1 MLPFTR
7 EQFLAVF
14 VGYNEAV
21 WPVELLTAAL
31 GVATVVAVLRPFP
44 SSNRLV
50 WAVTALMW
58 LWTGIAYHV
67 VFFAP
72 INKAAY
78 GFGALFV
85 IQALSV
91 FYHGVW
97 RDSMNLAFT
106 LMPVKIVGAAYL
118 AYALLVYPLVGLF
131 LGQAAVELPIFGV
144 TPCPVT
150 IFTLGLFLL
159 ADRLPKSLLPIP
171 VLWSL
176 IGGSAAFLLDVR
188 QDWPLLVSGVV
199 AAALRLI
206 DDRTVGHEAPVV
218 TQQRLVALPNAKRA
232 VAFATPVFRTYPK
245 LVRDMT
251 SERLRRRSCEGDI
264 AAFGEPRRRVRERWA
279 DRAPGTTAGQTGGAP
294 RPRVAWTNPR
304 GSRHRGWFRV

>member
-7 EQFLAVF
+7 EQFLAFF

-21 WPVELLTAAL
+21 WSVELLAAVL
-31 GVATVVAVLRPFP
+31 GVATVVAILRPFP

-50 WAVTALMW
+50 SAATALMW
-58 LWTGIAYHV
+58 LWTGIAYHL

-78 GFGALFV
+78 GFALFV
-85 IQALSV
+85 IQAFLV

-97 RDSMNLAFT
+97 RDSTKLAFT
-106 LMPVKIVGAAYL
+106 PSPIKIVGAVYL
-118 AYALLVYPLVGLF
+118 AYAIIVYPLIGLSM
-131 LGQAAVELPIFGV
+131 GHAAVELPIFGV

-159 ADRLPKSLLPIP
+159 ADRVPKSLLIIP

-188 QDWPLLVSGVV
+188 QDWPLLS
-199 AAALRLI
+199 AASS
-206 DDRTVGHEAPVV
+206 P
-218 TQQRLVALPNAKRA
+218 
-232 VAFATPVFRTYPK
+232 
-245 LVRDMT
+245 
-251 SERLRRRSCEGDI
+251 RRS
-264 AAFGEPRRRVRERWA
+264 AR
-279 DRAPGTTAGQTGGAP
+279 
-294 RPRVAWTNPR
+294 
-304 GSRHRGWFRV
+304 